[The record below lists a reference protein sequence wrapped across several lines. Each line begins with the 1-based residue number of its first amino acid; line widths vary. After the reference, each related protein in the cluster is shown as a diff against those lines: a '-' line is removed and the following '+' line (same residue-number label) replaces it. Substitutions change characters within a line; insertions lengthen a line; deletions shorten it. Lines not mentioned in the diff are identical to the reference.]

1 MGMTRRKLSSS
12 WIVSLVAAMAVLRP
26 PEARAQGQTGALY
39 CTVKDESGGA
49 LVGAVVKL
57 SSPALI
63 GGEDTRPTNPKGL
76 ARFPVLPPGRY
87 ALDVELKGFRTS
99 HEADILIASG
109 ATLERTVVLK
119 VGVEQT
125 MVVEAS
131 GSRIEARDAGLRT
144 TFNADHLGTIPVR
157 RFSTMDHLKTAPGV
171 SATSP
176 TGTTAFVSVLG
187 SGVDQNLFLMDGTN
201 MTATSNGVARVDPG
215 IDFVQEMEIQA
226 IGASAEYGNAQGGV
240 VNIITRSGGNYPS
253 FDAAYYGQPASL
265 TSQPVRTT
273 DSTGKLESGYER
285 ATYRDFTTSLG
296 GPVVRDRV
304 WFFAGYQY
312 LRDADSQPGTDPNH
326 PRRYDQDKVFGK
338 VTWRF
343 SPAWQLDQSFH
354 DEYWTTGERPTVVR
368 PFEATQRLDAHTP
381 VINFG
386 HLTHTLSGNTIWDVR
401 FSRFHFSQE
410 TSPSTGDRTIP
421 NRVDQPGDVWS
432 QAPQQIGGAEQI
444 RNTGKATATHYRAG
458 ATGVDQEWKFGGQFD
473 KGQHRGLIVLPTGER
488 VVYTNGVLSQRV
500 QQKPS
505 NSGGQFV
512 TAGAFVSDAMT
523 IHDRATITAG
533 LRYDYSRAMSP
544 DIAILDGNGDDTGA
558 TAPGAGHLYTWNV
571 WSPRVGATIKLDH
584 WPLDAAR
591 DLREIQSGHAH
602 WRDELHPLRRDAHHD
617 DRGVEGHTVH
627 G

>member
-1 MGMTRRKLSSS
+1 M
-12 WIVSLVAAMAVLRP
+12 
-26 PEARAQGQTGALY
+26 
-39 CTVKDESGGA
+39 
-49 LVGAVVKL
+49 
-57 SSPALI
+57 
-63 GGEDTRPTNPKGL
+63 
-76 ARFPVLPPGRY
+76 
-87 ALDVELKGFRTS
+87 
-99 HEADILIASG
+99 
-109 ATLERTVVLK
+109 
-119 VGVEQT
+119 
-125 MVVEAS
+125 
-131 GSRIEARDAGLRT
+131 
-144 TFNADHLGTIPVR
+144 
-157 RFSTMDHLKTAPGV
+157 
-171 SATSP
+171 
-176 TGTTAFVSVLG
+176 
-187 SGVDQNLFLMDGTN
+187 
-201 MTATSNGVARVDPG
+201 
-215 IDFVQEMEIQA
+215 
-226 IGASAEYGNAQGGV
+226 
-240 VNIITRSGGNYPS
+240 NIITRSGGNQPS

-312 LRDADSQPGTDPNH
+312 LRDADSQPGTDPDH

-343 SPAWQLDQSFH
+343 SPSWQLDQSFH

-458 ATGVDQEWKFGGQFD
+458 ASGVDQEWKFGGQFD

-523 IHDRATITAG
+523 IHDRATISAG

-544 DIAILDGNGDDTGA
+544 DIAILDGNGDKTGA

-584 WPLDAAR
+584 SGRSMLRATYGRFSQGMLTGEMSSIHSGVTPITTIEVLKAHSPRLIPKPTWRWIHIPASRTRMSTRLASIARSAASSPCPR
-591 DLREIQSGHAH
+591 RTSGRTAAISSAGSTPAE
-602 WRDELHPLRRDAHHD
+602 RIAPPPSFCQMGTRFQCRC
-617 DRGVEGHTVH
+617 
-627 G
+627 